1 MLFAMRLLAI
11 AALAGAAVPQ
21 ASAQQSVPTAGGLTR
36 PQPPIPIGSAP
47 AAPRP
52 VTPSTPRAAVPG
64 QIGALQP
71 APLTPPQTATSGA
84 AQLSTP
90 PGEGDR
96 ANDNYILGSGDVLEV
111 GVVGRTDYAARARVQ
126 TTGAVE
132 LPLIGSVTAAGLT
145 TLQLADNIREKLV
158 SGGFFNK
165 PAVSVEVVNYASRYI
180 TVLGEVGS
188 PGLVPIDRAYRVSE
202 ILARVGG
209 VRDNGSDVVQLR
221 RADGTEVELSTLAL
235 ATGGPDSDPVVNP
248 GDKMFVPPA
257 QSYYI
262 YGQINSPGNFKLE
275 RNMSLRMAVARSG
288 GLTPSGSEKKI
299 KVYRA
304 GQLVPKLD
312 LNAPLSAGDVIVVG
326 ERFF

>member
-11 AALAGAAVPQ
+11 AALAGTAAPQ
-21 ASAQQSVPTAGGLTR
+21 VASAQQSVPTAGGLTR
-36 PQPPIPIGSAP
+36 PQAPAPIGSTP

-52 VTPSTPRAAVPG
+52 TVPG
-64 QIGALQP
+64 QIGGAQP
-71 APLTPPQTATSGA
+71 APAEAPSTSAPAA
-84 AQLSTP
+84 AQLSSL

-96 ANDNYILGSGDVLEV
+96 ANDNYILGSGDIVQV
-111 GVVGRTDYAARARVQ
+111 GVIGRTDYAARARVQ
-126 TTGAVE
+126 TTGVVD
-132 LPLIGSVTAAGLT
+132 LPLIGSVNATGLT
-145 TLQLADNIREKLV
+145 TLQLADDVRDKLV
-158 SGGFFNK
+158 SGGYFTK
-165 PAVSVEVVNYASRYI
+165 PAVSVEVVSYASRYI
-180 TVLGEVGS
+180 TVLGEVAS

-221 RADGTEVELSTLAL
+221 RADGTEVELSTLKL
-235 ATGGPDSDPVVNP
+235 ATGGPDADPVVNP

-275 RNMSLRMAVARSG
+275 RDMSLRMAVARSG
-288 GLTPSGSEKKI
+288 GLTPSGSEKRI
-299 KVYRA
+299 KVYRS

-312 LNAPLSAGDVIVVG
+312 LNAPLLAGDVIVVG